1 MTVII
6 YALFAN
12 VLCCLVVHGSKEV
25 YRVLDVVV
33 ELPNCPSDLAVVFRT
48 LLAIN
53 RNDTRRVPE
62 LVTEIMLDLLTVF
75 FLIVSNPKYE
85 IFILF

>member
-62 LVTEIMLDLLTVF
+62 LVTELMYVRLL
-75 FLIVSNPKYE
+75 SNLLSNLKDE
-85 IFILF
+85 ISILH

>member
-25 YRVLDVVV
+25 YRVLEVVV
-33 ELPNCPSDLAVVFRT
+33 LELPNCPSDLAVVFRT

-53 RNDTRRVPE
+53 RTNTRRVPE
-62 LVTEIMLDLLTVF
+62 LVTEVNLDVR
-75 FLIVSNPKYE
+75 
-85 IFILF
+85 